1 MKQGAEHGMI
11 LVQRFWGNGG
21 SKSTCHCSYLFF
33 YVSSFAL
40 SIFDILSL
48 YYFIL
53 VLSIFHHFCKN
64 FHHLATFVAC
74 FLNHCSSF
82 SHQLLSFCLCLYI
95 YTVLIISHFFHLCSS
110 CCVFKSTF
118 FTFIMFLL
126 NFIVLPLFH
135 FYCIIFHFVS
145 SILIILSLFQY
156 GFHHMLSFLSM
167 FIMLSLFH
175 VFSYFINF
183 SSSFIMLPLC
193 MLPLCLYMVFIINVL
208 KPLVLRFRAVSKQI
222 LTIYYSF
229 ELYLG

>member
-82 SHQLLSFCLCLYI
+82 SHQLLSFCRCLYI
-95 YTVLIISHFFHLCSS
+95 YTVLIISHFFFIYVRRVVFLNLPFSRSS
-110 CCVFKSTF
+110 CF
-118 FTFIMFLL
+118 
-126 NFIVLPLFH
+126 
-135 FYCIIFHFVS
+135 S
-145 SILIILSLFQY
+145 SISLFC
-156 GFHHMLSFLSM
+156 LC
-167 FIMLSLFH
+167 FIFIA
-175 VFSYFINF
+175 SYFILF
-183 SSSFIMLPLC
+183 HQF
-193 MLPLCLYMVFIINVL
+193 
-208 KPLVLRFRAVSKQI
+208 
-222 LTIYYSF
+222 
-229 ELYLG
+229 